1 MRTLSKTMP
10 MNSITWEGPTVLD
23 ATTGALSDMKTRKSV
38 LKLERQDTFDR
49 SAMKKSS
56 RI

>member
-1 MRTLSKTMP
+1 M
-10 MNSITWEGPTVLD
+10 VLD
-23 ATTGALSDMKTRKSV
+23 ATTGALSDMKTRSRL
-38 LKLERQDTFDR
+38 LKLESQDNFDC